1 MDPATLTAAA
11 LAVALPYLL
20 ALGKEAAKGAAGEA
34 GKSVWSWMKG
44 KLTTD
49 AGKQAVKDLENDP
62 NDADNQ
68 KLLEATLSKH
78 LRGNPNAATEL
89 TSLLQQVGAISL
101 QGDVTVTA
109 THGGIAAGRDLTGNT
124 ITITTSRS
132 EPKE

>member
-1 MDPATLTAAA
+1 MDPATLTATA

-49 AGKQAVKDLENDP
+49 AAKQAVKELESDP
-62 NDADNQ
+62 NDADNR

-78 LRGNPNAATEL
+78 LRSNPQALNEL
-89 TSLLQQVGAISL
+89 TALLQQVGAISM

-109 THGGIAAGRDLTGNT
+109 THGGVAAGRDMTGNT
-124 ITITTSRS
+124 ITTVTAPASK
-132 EPKE
+132 PK